1 MSSFVDMLINKLES
15 DRERLDSNPS
25 AFRVAERY
33 AREVAVEM
41 ALKKSKG
48 RVQGASD
55 LLGFSKT
62 SVRGM
67 IDVFGLRHL
76 VNSDN
81 RANKSS
87 VPLDERL
94 GISKDEFVALI
105 LSNNMSNHEAVKK
118 SGLNNAYIRSTLNR
132 LFGFRNRVDA
142 MDYAGLPYTYEIFL
156 ELREKIGGFTQ
167 ISRYLDDRFN
177 GNAVAS
183 YINSKSKNCVCYD
196 FIYRKARELGLYQER
211 FNIDAI
217 IAKLPI
223 T

>member
-48 RVQGASD
+48 RVQGASE

-76 VNSDN
+76 VDSDN

-87 VPLDERL
+87 IPFDVRL

-105 LSNNMSNHEAVKK
+105 LSNNLSNHEAVKK
-118 SGLNNAYIRSTLNR
+118 SGLNHAYIRNSLNK

-156 ELREKIGGFTQ
+156 GIRDELGGYAQT
-167 ISRYLDDRFN
+167 SKYLDDVFN
-177 GNAVAS
+177 GNSIAA
-183 YINSKSKNCVCYD
+183 YINSKSKNCRRYD
-196 FIYRKARELGLYQER
+196 FIYRKARELGLYQEC
-211 FNIDAI
+211 FNIDVI

>member
-1 MSSFVDMLINKLES
+1 MSSFVDMLIKKLES

-48 RVQGASD
+48 RVQGASE

-76 VNSDN
+76 VDSDN
-81 RANKSS
+81 RASRSS
-87 VPLDERL
+87 IPLDKRL
-94 GISKDEFVALI
+94 GISKDEYVALI
-105 LSNNMSNHEAVKK
+105 LSNKLSDHKK
-118 SGLNNAYIRSTLNR
+118 VIESGLSHAYIRAALNR
-132 LFGFRNRVDA
+132 LFEFRNRVDA

-156 ELREKIGGFTQ
+156 ELRRKIGGCAQ
-167 ISRYLDDRFN
+167 IGRYLDDRFN

-196 FIYRKARELGLYQER
+196 FIYRKARELGSYQER

-217 IAKLPI
+217 VAKLPI